1 MATAVRYPSN
11 ASIYEA
17 LRGRPDALG
26 RLHEVGLTREHL
38 EYRLCDA
45 ARMLGVPV
53 ERLTET
59 LLREP
64 EAEPVQD

>member
-1 MATAVRYPSN
+1 MAAAVRYPSN

-17 LRGRPDALG
+17 LRSRPDALG
-26 RLHEVGLTREHL
+26 RLQEVGLTREHL

-45 ARMLGVPV
+45 ARIAGIPI
-53 ERLTET
+53 ERFTAT

-64 EAEPVQD
+64 KTQPVPE